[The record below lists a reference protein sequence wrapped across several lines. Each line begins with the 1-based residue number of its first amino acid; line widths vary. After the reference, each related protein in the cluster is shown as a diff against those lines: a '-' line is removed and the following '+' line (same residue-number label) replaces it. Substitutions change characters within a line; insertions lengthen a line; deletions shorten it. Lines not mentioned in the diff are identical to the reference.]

1 MKNED
6 MKKQVSMGAIHKD
19 LQEIIILLK
28 DIRRNQFFA
37 RASEDKR
44 FYLTTNLGQ
53 VEEKLVR
60 NALKEA
66 GVCRS
71 EHHDHGKIKFLGDI
85 SQSGQ
90 LKDLDEP

>member
-60 NALKEA
+60 NALQEA

-90 LKDLDEP
+90 SAESDKS